1 VTPSGDIMLQVLTLI
16 ACFLSGSLA
25 GINIDGFVVRFPAWR
40 HLGPGAWANY
50 SRKADL
56 GNGVFLY
63 PFLAIGH
70 TLLVAAVTI
79 AIHYRGSAEASPAA
93 YTATCFAIV
102 GLLLTAQAAPIM
114 LSLKRTRDDPLALET
129 AFRGFVRWSL
139 FRAVAQ
145 VLAFIA
151 TLDLL
156 VRVSA

>member
-1 VTPSGDIMLQVLTLI
+1 MLQVLTLI

-40 HLGPGAWANY
+40 HLGSSAWAKY

-70 TLLVAAVTI
+70 TLLVVAVTV
-79 AIHYRGSAEASPAA
+79 AVHYRGPAEARAAA
-93 YTATCFAIV
+93 YTATCFAIA
-102 GLLLTAQAAPIM
+102 GLLLTARAAPIM
-114 LSLKRTRDDPLALET
+114 LSLKRSGDDPVALEN
-129 AFRGFVRWSL
+129 AFRGFERWSL
-139 FRAVAQ
+139 VRAAAQ
-145 VLAFIA
+145 ILAFIA

-156 VRVSA
+156 VRVSV